1 MIFKQEPPP
10 KKQTNWMTWRRKKIT
25 TKIHLLIIIQTSMK
39 TYIDTK
45 LYECRNSK
53 IGRGAVFFLLQSNWT
68 QNGYWTCRLFEF
80 FCTFRSK
87 SSCLYISIQIHFFVL
102 SDRNPF
108 FCFIFRSTCMT
119 IFSRKKVQT
128 DMHIHVQ
135 SEYRLITKYVRWA
148 PNIANDI
155 YWFGSCFSMLI
166 VRLKLLHCY
175 LPLNQSANAKLNV
188 NLYAIYYVAMY

>member
-1 MIFKQEPPP
+1 
-10 KKQTNWMTWRRKKIT
+10 MTWSRKKIT

-45 LYECRNSK
+45 LHDCRNSK
-53 IGRGAVFFLLQSNWT
+53 IGRGAVFFRFKPIELKTVIEHVVYLN
-68 QNGYWTCRLFEF
+68 F
-80 FCTFRSK
+80 FLYFPNQIHFFILSDPNPFF
-87 SSCLYISIQIHFFVL
+87 LYISIQILFFA
-102 SDRNPF
+102 SYFDRHAWLF
-108 FCFIFRSTCMT
+108 LAE
-119 IFSRKKVQT
+119 KKVQT

>member
-1 MIFKQEPPP
+1 
-10 KKQTNWMTWRRKKIT
+10 MTWRRKRIT

-53 IGRGAVFFLLQSNWT
+53 IGRGAVFFCFKAIELKTVTEHVVYLN
-68 QNGYWTCRLFEF
+68 F

-87 SSCLYISIQIHFFVL
+87 SSFLYISIQIHFFVL

-135 SEYRLITKYVRWA
+135 SEYRLITKYVR
-148 PNIANDI
+148 
-155 YWFGSCFSMLI
+155 
-166 VRLKLLHCY
+166 
-175 LPLNQSANAKLNV
+175 
-188 NLYAIYYVAMY
+188 